1 MKTVY
6 RISEFAALC
15 GVTRDT
21 LLYYDKIG
29 VLKPAFVAENGYRF
43 YTLSQFYEMD
53 LLAILKASG
62 TPLAQAGDYLH
73 NPDASAGLQ
82 LLQERRK
89 ALAQE
94 RQRLLEM
101 EQALSQTIESIREG
115 LNCVCGKLTVQPLD
129 AEYLLV
135 TKTDFTAPPTE
146 QAFCEKIGEHFALC
160 EQSGFG
166 ARFQTGE
173 IILQQDALQ
182 GRFVESYYFNP
193 IFEPTAQAHVWE
205 KPAGLYAVYYYKG
218 SYDSLKNEAYAL
230 FLKEIAQQGY
240 QLSGD
245 LYEDDLIDHFS
256 TPDPAHYILKIS
268 ARVAPH
274 SSVMISKNMS

>member
-21 LLYYDKIG
+21 LLYYDKMG
-29 VLKPAFVAENGYRF
+29 VLKPAFVAQNGYRF

-73 NPDASAGLQ
+73 NPDASAGIR

-101 EQALSQTIESIREG
+101 EQALSQTMESIREG
-115 LNCVCGKLTVQPLD
+115 LNCVCGKLTVQPLER
-129 AEYLLV
+129 EYLLV
-135 TKTDFTAPPTE
+135 TKTDFSAPPTE
-146 QAFCEKIGEHFALC
+146 QDFCEKIGEHFALC

-193 IFEPTAQAHVWE
+193 IFEPTAQAGVWE

-268 ARVAPH
+268 ARVTPCEGETR
-274 SSVMISKNMS
+274 